1 MNKLF
6 LRIFVWKHLN
16 WQTYGTLHLGWKPW
30 LERWLARLS
39 SRAENKHLIG
49 FGASPYSQLVSVI
62 FNSKTCS
69 VNSVVASLEFHH
81 FLSEHN
87 LKKIR
92 FIQVGPVA
100 FIPWGNVLAPISKV
114 GWNLLHGLV
123 VKLRHIAIDI
133 GSVKTCFQE
142 QAGWWLRFD
151 LDNTAVS
158 IFVDILVELTITVHV
173 NSTNICVYKY
183 WDGSVV

>member
-1 MNKLF
+1 MNEVF
-6 LRIFVWKHLN
+6 LDIFFRQHFKR
-16 WQTYGTLHLGWKPW
+16 QTCGTLHLGWKLW
-30 LERWLARLS
+30 LEMWLARLS

-49 FGASPYSQLVSVI
+49 SGASPYSQLVFVI

-81 FLSEHN
+81 FLSGHN

-100 FIPWGNVLAPISKV
+100 FTPWGNILAPISKV

-142 QAGWWLRFD
+142 QVGWWLRFG
-151 LDNTAVS
+151 LDSTAVS
-158 IFVDILVELTITVHV
+158 IFGWIDKY
-173 NSTNICVYKY
+173 SICQSNQYIYQY
-183 WDGSVV
+183 WDSSAV